1 MVDEKVM
8 PSPSGTHSLGRVS
21 FQAFDIAYPFLA
33 REREREKADGYN
45 DVLLITC
52 DLFQM
57 LGVKTP
63 PEPSGSLQRF
73 C

>member
-1 MVDEKVM
+1 MVLTLWDVFLFRLLILLI
-8 PSPSGTHSLGRVS
+8 HSS
-21 FQAFDIAYPFLA
+21 HE
-33 REREREKADGYN
+33 RERERERERADGYN

-63 PEPSGSLQRF
+63 PEPPGSLQRT
-73 C
+73 